1 MENSTSMSVFS
12 LTIADVLTNAAV
24 ALKFSVEDFCLT
36 LKMALH
42 HGSSDELEGFSYT
55 MGGFAPH
62 LHKTDTFCDK
72 NGIGEGCFA
81 TKMNRI
87 CTRIFLILHHKLLKI
102 SCRCRS
108 ENSLLLSS
116 HFA

>member
-1 MENSTSMSVFS
+1 MTDSVSMGESF
-12 LTIADVLTNAAV
+12 LANTDVLANATV
-24 ALKFSVEDFCLT
+24 TLKFSVEDFCLT

-42 HGSSDELEGFSYT
+42 HGSPEELEGFSYT

-62 LHKTDTFCDK
+62 LNKTDTFCDK

-87 CTRIFLILHHKLLKI
+87 STRIFLNLHHKLLKI

-108 ENSLLLSS
+108 ENSLLLSL